1 MPETPLAAS
10 VYRPRT
16 LAEAFRI
23 MKSGDGPRFYLA
35 GGTDLIVKARDG
47 MVPSS
52 IWCDLTGLHE
62 LRGVRL
68 HKGRIEIG
76 SATVYMDLIES
87 PMIRRH
93 APALADAMR
102 EIGGE
107 QIKNRGT
114 LGGNLANGSP
124 AADSVPALF
133 SLGATVHTRLGGR
146 KRDIPVENFA
156 TGPGRTVLKP
166 GELIVSLSFPARK
179 AIRGKFLR
187 LGQRRANAISKISV
201 AASLTL
207 KDGRVDWAGVAL
219 GAVGPTVIR
228 ARPTERVLVGRS
240 LTTQTIDSAVNAVME
255 EAHPIDDVRSTAAYR
270 RRMCGV
276 LLRRILTSL
285 AS

>member
-1 MPETPLAAS
+1 
-10 VYRPRT
+10 
-16 LAEAFRI
+16 
-23 MKSGDGPRFYLA
+23 MKSGDLPRFYLA

-47 MVPSS
+47 MVPPS
-52 IWCDLTGLHE
+52 IWCDLTGLPE
-62 LRGVRL
+62 LRGVRWRG
-68 HKGRIEIG
+68 GRIEIG
-76 SATVYMDLIES
+76 SGTVYMDLIQA
-87 PMIRRH
+87 PLIVRH
-93 APALADAMR
+93 APALVDAMR

-133 SLGATVHTRLGGR
+133 SLGATVHTRLGAR
-146 KRDIPVENFA
+146 KRDIPVEDFA

-166 GELIVSLSFPARK
+166 GELIVAVSFPARE
-179 AIRGKFLR
+179 AVRGRFLR
-187 LGQRRANAISKISV
+187 LGQRQANAISKISV

-207 KDGRVDWAGVAL
+207 KNGRVDWAGIAL

-228 ARPTERVLVGRS
+228 ARHTEQALIGRPLTVQAVGA
-240 LTTQTIDSAVNAVME
+240 AVNAVMA
-255 EAHPIDDVRSTAAYR
+255 EARPIDDVRSTAAYR

-276 LLRRILTSL
+276 LLKRILTSL